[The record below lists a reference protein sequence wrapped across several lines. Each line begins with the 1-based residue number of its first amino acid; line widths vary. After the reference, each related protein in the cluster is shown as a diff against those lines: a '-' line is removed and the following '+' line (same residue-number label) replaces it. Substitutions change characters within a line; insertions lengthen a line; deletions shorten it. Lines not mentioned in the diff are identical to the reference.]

1 MGEAANP
8 FEAVRAMM
16 LENLEKVQSATQ
28 SYMDTVEK
36 AMRGLPGA
44 NDEQIATFK
53 AYIER
58 KVAANRDFVEKL
70 LRAKD
75 FQEAVRIQ
83 VEYLQSQLKA
93 AAEDAS
99 QIGTKIASSLNR
111 SMGYP
116 IAAGRQGIGSRTT
129 TETILRW
136 IAWRTHSRN
145 CVTASKYDMISA
157 TNLDVGGRDAA
168 GQLSGANNGSP
179 HRCDRGHRRPLEYG
193 FPAQKRR
200 SERWPKQNQ
209 SRGTCASW
217 RYRNADAN

>member
-1 MGEAANP
+1 MTEAANP
-8 FEAVRAMM
+8 FEAIRAMM

-58 KVAANRDFVEKL
+58 KVAANRDFVERL

-111 SMGYP
+111 STG
-116 IAAGRQGIGSRTT
+116 
-129 TETILRW
+129 
-136 IAWRTHSRN
+136 
-145 CVTASKYDMISA
+145 
-157 TNLDVGGRDAA
+157 
-168 GQLSGANNGSP
+168 
-179 HRCDRGHRRPLEYG
+179 
-193 FPAQKRR
+193 
-200 SERWPKQNQ
+200 
-209 SRGTCASW
+209 
-217 RYRNADAN
+217 